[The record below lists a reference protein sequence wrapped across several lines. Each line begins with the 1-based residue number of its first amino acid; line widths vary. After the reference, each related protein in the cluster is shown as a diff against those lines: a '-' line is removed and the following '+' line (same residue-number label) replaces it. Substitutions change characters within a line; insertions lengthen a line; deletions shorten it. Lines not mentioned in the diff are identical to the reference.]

1 MLEDFAEP
9 KVALSPPPPPPAVVH
24 IHIPVSSRP
33 FLTAPAAARITAM
46 PAVVT

>member
-9 KVALSPPPPPPAVVH
+9 KVALSLPPPAVVH